1 MYSPTRYLES
11 LIAAQLDAYIE
22 DFDSH
27 DNVSLGLLSGQI
39 NLQDLRLKKQSFP
52 IGTRYSLQIDFATI
66 DNADISVP
74 WAQLMSG
81 RVSATVENVSIICSL
96 RELDLRDPEDHKEFL
111 RRRDGLFDD
120 KLVIIYFK
128 IYVINFHSVI
138 IYI

>member
-39 NLQDLRLKKQSFP
+39 NFEDLRLKKQSFP

-66 DNADISVP
+66 DRADISVP

-81 RVSATVENVSIICSL
+81 KVSATIENVCIICSL
-96 RELDLRDPEDHKEFL
+96 RELDFRDPDDHREFL
-111 RRRDGLFDD
+111 RRRDGLFDE
-120 KLVIIYFK
+120 KLVILFFIVDIVTYTALF
-128 IYVINFHSVI
+128 
-138 IYI
+138 